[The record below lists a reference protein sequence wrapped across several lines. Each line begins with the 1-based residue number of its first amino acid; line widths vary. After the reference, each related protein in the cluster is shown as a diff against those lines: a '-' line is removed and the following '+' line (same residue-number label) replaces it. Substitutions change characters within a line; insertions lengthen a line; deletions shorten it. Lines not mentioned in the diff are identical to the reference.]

1 MNFNN
6 FELIFA
12 SDVNGVIG
20 NNNTIPWYVPED
32 LSYFRKIT
40 TYGIVVMGRKTFESL
55 PNGFLKNRI
64 NIVITNNYKNY
75 NNIDNTLIFTD
86 IINVFTI
93 IENIQKETNKKVFII
108 GGSMI
113 YRIFYNFCNVIYHTI
128 VYNINIPNPDENVIF
143 PYSIHN
149 FVNYDN
155 IYKSGILHSKNNN
168 IQYQHFTYKK
178 IE

>member
-1 MNFNN
+1 MN

-12 SDVNGVIG
+12 SDINGVIG

-55 PNGFLKNRI
+55 PNGYLKNRI

-86 IINVFTI
+86 FDNVFTI
-93 IENIQKETNKKVFII
+93 
-108 GGSMI
+108 
-113 YRIFYNFCNVIYHTI
+113 
-128 VYNINIPNPDENVIF
+128 
-143 PYSIHN
+143 
-149 FVNYDN
+149 
-155 IYKSGILHSKNNN
+155 
-168 IQYQHFTYKK
+168 
-178 IE
+178 

>member
-1 MNFNN
+1 MT

-12 SDVNGVIG
+12 SDINGVIG

-32 LSYFRKIT
+32 LTYFRKIT
-40 TYGIVVMGRKTFESL
+40 TYGIVIMGRKTFESL
-55 PNGFLKNRI
+55 PNGYLKNRI

-86 IINVFTI
+86 FDNVFTT

-113 YRIFYNFCNVIYHTI
+113 YRIFFKYCNIIHRTVIYNTNVST
-128 VYNINIPNPDENVIF
+128 VYNPDDNIMF

-149 FVNYDN
+149 FVDYKN
-155 IYKSGILHSKNNN
+155 IYESDILCSKNNN

>member
-1 MNFNN
+1 MN

-12 SDVNGVIG
+12 SDINGVIG

-55 PNGFLKNRI
+55 PNGYLKNRI

-86 IINVFTI
+86 FDNVFTI

-108 GGSMI
+108 GGSII
-113 YRIFYNFCNVIYHTI
+113 YRIFFNYCSTIYHTI
-128 VYNINIPNPDENVIF
+128 VYNIPNIPNTNDNVIF
-143 PYSIHN
+143 PYPVHN
-149 FVNYDN
+149 FIKYNN
-155 IYKSGILHSKNNN
+155 IYKSDILYSKNNN